1 MADDDACKRVVF
13 SGKTLDEVRSL
24 PSAVKSD
31 VGFKVDQV
39 QRGITPADCKPIKR
53 VGPGAMELRVWSD
66 DGTYR
71 VLYVAKFKEAVY
83 VLHIFKKTTETIS
96 QKDIDI
102 AKANYKE
109 IP

>member
-1 MADDDACKRVVF
+1 MDDEAESKLVVF
-13 SGKTLDEVRSL
+13 CGKTLDVVRAL
-24 PSAVKSD
+24 PPAVKND

-39 QRGITPADCKPIKR
+39 QRGITPTDCKPIKR

-83 VLHIFKKTTETIS
+83 VLHTFKKTTEAIS

-102 AKANYKE
+102 AKSNYKE